1 MPKRLSKIYNAPLYS
16 VYLIALTILLFRC
29 TQNNNTETIEIDD
42 FIPEAKGDYE
52 YNDSVQTKED
62 QEDLIGEKL
71 SQVFDGSVESINKS
85 KVKIEDDWKYIPDRL
100 ASDSSLSRSYLI
112 DSSLVILK
120 TWKYK
125 DSITNINAFY
135 NWLDCFGDDCSSI
148 TVGDSIGV
156 SKNAFLLFQ
165 DDINMYFVQSPDRL
179 KENTWEEFFAK
190 EQKNTSWNY
199 VLKQTPRGIIEWEF
213 KKGLK

>member
-71 SQVFDGSVESINKS
+71 SQVFDGSVESINKISNNKEIEKVSREIKKYTSEEHFKEDWES
-85 KVKIEDDWKYIPDRL
+85 KEIFETLRNRIFDIDSQVEEVPTKVYIGYKLGNIVLFDLNIRKNKIEVHLYRIKPKDIKDNLPDFPETQHKEE
-100 ASDSSLSRSYLI
+100 
-112 DSSLVILK
+112 LVLDQ
-120 TWKYK
+120 TWRR
-125 DSITNINAFY
+125 
-135 NWLDCFGDDCSSI
+135 
-148 TVGDSIGV
+148 IGLP
-156 SKNAFLLFQ
+156 N
-165 DDINMYFVQSPDRL
+165 SP
-179 KENTWEEFFAK
+179 
-190 EQKNTSWNY
+190 
-199 VLKQTPRGIIEWEF
+199 
-213 KKGLK
+213 